1 MSQESWPWN
10 CESPKEV
17 SRGCP
22 RHFQIHVVRSRV
34 LKCRVKSYVIRPSTK
49 WYFTEFLF
57 MWGSLH
63 MIKKKNTM
71 VSWFCVKLTF
81 KRWFLKITQKTW
93 NMIHLM
99 ACRNPCRLYVHC
111 AFTYFVGPS
120 SVMWSELGLAPP
132 FPPMRVLEVQWSHA
146 LGLMCEVALGCP
158 NHGIWPT
165 HIGCVC
171 VEGETVSKE
180 LLLRSNLI
188 GLWSDF

>member
-1 MSQESWPWN
+1 MELWEPKRSVQRLSQTLPNS
-10 CESPKEV
+10 CSPVTGPQV
-17 SRGCP
+17 SREVICDQALDQMIFH
-22 RHFQIHVVRSRV
+22 RISIHV
-34 LKCRVKSYVIRPSTK
+34 
-49 WYFTEFLF
+49 
-57 MWGSLH
+57 GSLH
-63 MIKKKNTM
+63 MIKKNTM
-71 VSWFCVKLTF
+71 VSRFFVKLTF